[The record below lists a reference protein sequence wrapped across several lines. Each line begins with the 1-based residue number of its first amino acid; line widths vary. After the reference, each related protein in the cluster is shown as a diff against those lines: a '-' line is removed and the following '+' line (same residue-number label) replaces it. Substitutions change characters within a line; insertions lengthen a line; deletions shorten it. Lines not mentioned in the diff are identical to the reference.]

1 MIQIPLVISAIW
13 SIITI
18 LTHLHLPSPMC
29 FKMRFAHI
37 STKRTLASLVLK
49 KISRRSQTICL
60 LLELTSLH
68 PTTLHRFSGNVF
80 GPWSCPVS
88 VFLIQLSFIGLQFTP
103 NILKSQTQETNGHPC
118 LSWSSPAF
126 RSLRE
131 NWTLMNPARSPAL
144 TSQLTTQSLSKAEA
158 DGGRAWQRCVGS
170 ELELCLGR
178 STGITESL
186 HQSLLSQFYN
196 FCDPKGR
203 STNTI
208 LCLYIPQIF
217 IPIFQEKIRLSAA
230 FLL

>member
-37 STKRTLASLVLK
+37 STKTNFGLLSLKKNIQAFTDCLLAIRADFLASNHSAQILRK
-49 KISRRSQTICL
+49 CFWPR
-60 LLELTSLH
+60 
-68 PTTLHRFSGNVF
+68 
-80 GPWSCPVS
+80 SCPVS

-103 NILKSQTQETNGHPC
+103 NILKSQTQEMNGHPC

-131 NWTLMNPARSPAL
+131 NWTLMNPARSPAV

-158 DGGRAWQRCVGS
+158 DGGHAWQRCVGS

-178 STGITESL
+178 SRGITESL